1 MTLTKH
7 GAGRDIRCPCLLDR
21 QLHRLRVDV
30 EAKPPMAIDDGGGR
44 RFLHDRPL
52 GSGHD
57 MPDLDA
63 IDVGRDGDHPVRVM
77 AGEIGIDA
85 AGGNGNR
92 FLIRGARSPEQRRAN
107 ARKMV
112 GLHQR
117 HGISSGRSPREE
129 RILLVVRGMLSKPSS
144 KSK

>member
-1 MTLTKH
+1 MALTEY
-7 GAGRDIRCPCLLDR
+7 GAGRDVGCLCLLDR

-30 EAKPPMAIDDGGGR
+30 EAEPPMAIDDGGGR

-52 GSGHD
+52 GPGHD
-57 MPDLDA
+57 VPDLDA
-63 IDVGRDGDHPVRVM
+63 VDIGRDGDHAVRVM

-85 AGGNGNR
+85 ADRHGVR
-92 FLIRGARSPEQRRAN
+92 FLFRGACSPEQRRAN
-107 ARKMV
+107 AREMV

-117 HGISSGRSPREE
+117 HGISSARSPREK
-129 RILLVVRGMLSKPSS
+129 RILLVVRGMLSKPSP